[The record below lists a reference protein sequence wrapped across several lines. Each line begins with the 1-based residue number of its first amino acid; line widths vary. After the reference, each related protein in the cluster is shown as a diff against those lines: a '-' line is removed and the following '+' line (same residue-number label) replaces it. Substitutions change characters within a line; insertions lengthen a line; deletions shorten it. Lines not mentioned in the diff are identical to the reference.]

1 MECLPPL
8 GKEVFGKHLLD
19 MDQRTLARAV
29 GPVLEGRKGNG
40 IKRLGTHG
48 FSPADGFGNLL
59 GLALPNALLEVL
71 TMINSP
77 LEDIEAAALQLT
89 QADRARLAERLLT
102 SLDEDD
108 EILAAWVEEAERR
121 ADAFDRGEMGAIDF
135 DESLAR
141 LKAKLAA
148 AA

>member
-1 MECLPPL
+1 
-8 GKEVFGKHLLD
+8 
-19 MDQRTLARAV
+19 
-29 GPVLEGRKGNG
+29 
-40 IKRLGTHG
+40 
-48 FSPADGFGNLL
+48 
-59 GLALPNALLEVL
+59 
-71 TMINSP
+71 MINSP

-89 QADRARLAERLLT
+89 QAERKLAERLLV

-121 ADAFDRGEMGAIDF
+121 GDAYERGEMGAIDF
-135 DESLAR
+135 DESIAR